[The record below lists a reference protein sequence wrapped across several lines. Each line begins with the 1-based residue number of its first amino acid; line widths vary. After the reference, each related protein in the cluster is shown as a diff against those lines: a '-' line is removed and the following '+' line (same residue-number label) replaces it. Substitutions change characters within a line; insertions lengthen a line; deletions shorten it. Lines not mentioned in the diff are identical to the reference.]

1 MRLRPP
7 YSKEELN
14 MIELALYCFSFF
26 LFGVVVGLVGTVIA
40 AWIYTP

>member
-1 MRLRPP
+1 
-7 YSKEELN
+7 

-26 LFGVVVGLVGTVIA
+26 LFGVVVGFVSTVIA

>member
-1 MRLRPP
+1 
-7 YSKEELN
+7 

-26 LFGVVVGLVGTVIA
+26 LFGVVVGLVGTIVA